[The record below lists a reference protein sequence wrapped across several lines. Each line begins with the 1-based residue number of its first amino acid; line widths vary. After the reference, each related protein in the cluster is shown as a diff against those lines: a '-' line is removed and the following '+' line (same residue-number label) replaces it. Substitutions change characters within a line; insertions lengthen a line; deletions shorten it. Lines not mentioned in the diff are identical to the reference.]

1 MHNQTST
8 WRRALVLHSA
18 GCCLPKETEDDD
30 GDGERDERHAVT
42 DGVAHFDGAVELFL
56 GGGGKERRTLLHAV
70 KAAYLN
76 LVATVAAAH
85 GPCGGFII
93 VGADHVII
101 TGVVQ
106 IVPTVHY
113 VRLHADIGPAV
124 LGAGLGQVA
133 C

>member
-1 MHNQTST
+1 MEACT
-8 WRRALVLHSA
+8 LVLHSA

-30 GDGERDERHAVT
+30 GDSERDERHAVT
-42 DGVAHFDGAVELFL
+42 DGVAHFDGAVEFFL
-56 GGGGKERRTLLHAV
+56 QGRGWGGGHTVTCCENSLAEL
-70 KAAYLN
+70 AAAAA
-76 LVATVAAAH
+76 VATAH
-85 GPCGGFII
+85 SPWRGFII

-101 TGVVQ
+101 TGVVH
-106 IVPTVHY
+106 IVSTVHY